1 MEEGRTHL
9 ATIVA
14 EDVLPIPGGPASMR
28 AFLLRSLGLP
38 PPFGLISTFSPFR
51 CIRSLYCSHLSSV
64 LSSEMHSVAQYNASC
79 WTHTW
84 SGVAT

>member
-1 MEEGRTHL
+1 MGRTIAGRALQQCMGEERTHL

-38 PPFGLISTFSPFR
+38 LPFGLTSTFSPFR
-51 CIRSLYCSHLSSV
+51 CIRSLCCSHLSSV
-64 LSSEMHSVAQYNASC
+64 FSSEMH
-79 WTHTW
+79 
-84 SGVAT
+84 